1 MIYRGSSKFT
11 HFLRHAQIK
20 DLSDKSSIFAIKEM
34 VTLIIILVTAAVS
47 ILCFSGKLNINSLV
61 FNASRVWHGKQWYR
75 ILSYGLVHSGWG
87 HLLFNMLTLF
97 FFGTVVEQYFSA
109 AFGGTAGI
117 ILYIVLYVSAI
128 AVSTVGDLIKYKDSP
143 GYNAV
148 GASGAVSAVLFASIL
163 FEPKM
168 GIYIY
173 LIPIPVPGYIFAPL
187 YLLYCWYMAKRNMDN
202 IGHTAHFWGA
212 VYGLL
217 FPLVCRPDIFQ
228 HFLSQLG
235 L

>member
-1 MIYRGSSKFT
+1 
-11 HFLRHAQIK
+11 
-20 DLSDKSSIFAIKEM
+20 M
-34 VTLIIILVTAAVS
+34 VTIIIIAVTVLVS
-47 ILCFSGKLNINSLV
+47 LMCFSGRPDVNSLM
-61 FNASRVWHGKQWYR
+61 FNAYRVWHRREWWR
-75 ILSYGLVHSGWG
+75 MLTSGLVHGGWG
-87 HLLFNMLTLF
+87 HLLFNMLTLY

-117 ILYIVLYVSAI
+117 VLYVVLYVSAI
-128 AVSTVGDLIKYKDSP
+128 AVASLWDLFKNRDNP
-143 GYNAV
+143 NYNAL

-187 YLLYCWYMAKRNMDN
+187 YLVYCWYMARRGTDN

-212 VYGLL
+212 VYGLV
-217 FPLVCRPDIFQ
+217 FPLICRPDIFR

>member
-1 MIYRGSSKFT
+1 
-11 HFLRHAQIK
+11 
-20 DLSDKSSIFAIKEM
+20 M
-34 VTLIIILVTAAVS
+34 VTIIIILITALVS
-47 ILCFSGKLNINSLV
+47 ILCFSGKLNYNALK
-61 FNASRVWHGKQWYR
+61 FNAYDVWHRKQWYR
-75 ILSYGLVHSGWG
+75 MISYGLVHSGWG
-87 HLLFNMLTLF
+87 HLFFNMLTLY
-97 FFGTVVEQYFSA
+97 FFGTVVEQYFAA
-109 AFGGTAGI
+109 AFGSMPGVV
-117 ILYIVLYVSAI
+117 LYVVLYVSAI
-128 AVSTVGDLIKYKDSP
+128 AVSTIGDLIKYKNSP

-173 LIPIPVPGYIFAPL
+173 LIPIPIPGYIFAPL

-212 VYGLL
+212 LYGLA
-217 FPLVCRPDIFQ
+217 FPLVCRPDIIH
-228 HFLSQLG
+228 HFLAQLG

>member
-1 MIYRGSSKFT
+1 MATLI
-11 HFLRHAQIK
+11 
-20 DLSDKSSIFAIKEM
+20 
-34 VTLIIILVTAAVS
+34 LIIITVLVS
-47 ILCFSGKLNINSLV
+47 LLCFNGTLDSRCLL
-61 FNASRVWHGKQWYR
+61 FNAYSVWHRKEWHR
-75 ILSYGLVHSGWG
+75 MLSYGLVHGGWG
-87 HLLFNMLTLF
+87 HLFFNMLTLF
-97 FFGTVVEQYFSA
+97 FFGRVVEQYFSV
-109 AFGGTAGI
+109 AFGEVPGTV
-117 ILYIVLYVSAI
+117 LYVVLYVSAI
-128 AVSTVGDLIKYKDSP
+128 AVSTTGDLIKYKNDSS
-143 GYNAV
+143 YNAL

-187 YLLYCWYMAKRNMDN
+187 YLIYCWYMARRNMDN

-217 FPLVCRPDIFQ
+217 FPLLCKPSIFY

-235 L
+235 LLS

>member
-1 MIYRGSSKFT
+1 MLEIDVLK
-11 HFLRHAQIK
+11 
-20 DLSDKSSIFAIKEM
+20 
-34 VTLIIILVTAAVS
+34 
-47 ILCFSGKLNINSLV
+47 
-61 FNASRVWHGKQWYR
+61 FNAYDTWHRKKWYQMF
-75 ILSYGLVHSGWG
+75 SYGLVHANWG
-87 HLLFNMLTLF
+87 HLFFNMLTLY
-97 FFGTVVEQYFSA
+97 FFGTVVERYFQA
-109 AFGGTAGI
+109 AFGSSDGLA
-117 ILYIVLYVSAI
+117 LYVILYVSAI
-128 AVSTVGDLIKYKDSP
+128 AVSTIGDLIKYKDDCHYS
-143 GYNAV
+143 AV

-212 VYGLL
+212 LYGLA
-217 FPLVCRPDIFQ
+217 FPLVCRPDIFH

-235 L
+235 F

>member
-1 MIYRGSSKFT
+1 MIT
-11 HFLRHAQIK
+11 
-20 DLSDKSSIFAIKEM
+20 
-34 VTLIIILVTAAVS
+34 IIIIAITSLVS
-47 ILCFSGKLNINSLV
+47 ILCFTRKIDVNKLLFHAYS
-61 FNASRVWHGKQWYR
+61 VWHRKEWYR
-75 ILSYGLVHSGWG
+75 MLSYGLVHSGWG
-87 HLLFNMLTLF
+87 HLFFNMLTLF
-97 FFGTVVEQYFSA
+97 FFGRVVEQYFSL
-109 AFGGTAGI
+109 AFGDTLGI
-117 ILYIVLYVSAI
+117 ILYVVLYVSAI
-128 AVSTVGDLIKYKDSP
+128 AVSSAGDLIKYRNDWNYS
-143 GYNAV
+143 AV

-187 YLLYCWYMAKRNMDN
+187 YLLYCWYMSKRNMDN

-217 FPLVCRPDIFQ
+217 FPLACRPELFR